1 MAPSRRSEATRA
13 LYVRIPLSAAERLDR
28 AAEAR
33 GASKRD
39 LIAGLLA
46 EHLDEV
52 AAGDRA
58 APARPITVGGDE
70 LAVGHHAFRAAPA
83 PDVLTLEEAAELLRV
98 TPEALAARAE
108 AGEVPGRRIGDEWRF
123 RREALLA
130 WLGPLS

>member
-1 MAPSRRSEATRA
+1 MAPARRSEATRA

-28 AAEAR
+28 AAQAS

-39 LIAGLLA
+39 LVAGLLT
-46 EHLDEV
+46 EHLDP
-52 AAGDRA
+52 ATAGDRTV
-58 APARPITVGGDE
+58 PARPVTVGGDE
-70 LAVGHHAFRAAPA
+70 LALGHHAFRPAPA

-98 TPEALAARAE
+98 APEVLAARAG

-123 RREALLA
+123 RREALLE